1 MGGPTITMPLLL
13 LTLLSLST
21 VLVEA
26 LKVKVPCIE
35 NGKFYRNP
43 NRNPDHVW
51 SQTECAK
58 YYLCIEDEVRKDSV
72 QCLSDNM
79 TPVNKTIACYNNPVN
94 NTMVKK

>member
-58 YYLCIEDEVRKDSV
+58 YYLCIEDEVTF
-72 QCLSDNM
+72 QCRLSSAYRNYD
-79 TPVNKTIACYNNPVN
+79 TV
-94 NTMVKK
+94 

>member
-1 MGGPTITMPLLL
+1 MGGPTFSLLL
-13 LTLLSLST
+13 LMLLSSSSIF
-21 VLVEA
+21 VEA

-58 YYLCIEDEVRKDSV
+58 YYLCIEDEVTF
-72 QCLSDNM
+72 QCRLCSAYRNYD
-79 TPVNKTIACYNNPVN
+79 TV
-94 NTMVKK
+94 